1 MDPYKKRVN
10 IQTEKADPQYIIDGQ
25 WVAVGLKNDYAI
37 GRDTTLLPLG
47 EPAYRFELRSGDNT
61 IEGLFPGQKVARAEL
76 SYCYAVASDYK
87 NETSFE
93 QARRRKTV
101 HYSGKGACSQ
111 GAHMEYVFRILVPG
125 SMEPDADVILPNGME
140 CLRVPLLPILRVTIC
155 GRVFMALPM
164 RRRILFFEKEWVMKK
179 ESLTGGPP
187 IMVGNQCLLSD
198 LLTAFLCE
206 GKL

>member
-1 MDPYKKRVN
+1 MGSGRL
-10 IQTEKADPQYIIDGQ
+10 E
-25 WVAVGLKNDYAI
+25 NDYAI

-164 RRRILFFEKEWVMKK
+164 RRRILFSKRNG
-179 ESLTGGPP
+179 L
-187 IMVGNQCLLSD
+187 
-198 LLTAFLCE
+198 
-206 GKL
+206 

>member
-1 MDPYKKRVN
+1 M
-10 IQTEKADPQYIIDGQ
+10 
-25 WVAVGLKNDYAI
+25 KNDYAI

-125 SMEPDADVILPNGME
+125 SMEPDADVIFAQWHGMPTRTLIADTE
-140 CLRVPLLPILRVTIC
+140 GNYLRPGVHGFADAEKNI
-155 GRVFMALPM
+155 VFRKGMGY
-164 RRRILFFEKEWVMKK
+164 EKG
-179 ESLTGGPP
+179 SLTGGPP

-198 LLTAFLCE
+198 LLTAFFM
-206 GKL
+206 